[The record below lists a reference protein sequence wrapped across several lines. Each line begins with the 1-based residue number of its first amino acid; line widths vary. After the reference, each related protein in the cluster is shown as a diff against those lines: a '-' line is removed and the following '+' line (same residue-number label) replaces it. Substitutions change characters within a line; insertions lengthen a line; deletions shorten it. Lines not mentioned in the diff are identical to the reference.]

1 MNGYTIKPSI
11 EPNDK
16 YEKARQEVFQALNSI
31 SDLDMQQQQQQRLL
45 LELVGFEKF
54 NMLIKFYQQFICQK

>member
-16 YEKARQEVFQALNSI
+16 YEKARQDVFQALNSI
-31 SDLDMQQQQQQRLL
+31 SDLDMQQQQRLL
-45 LELVGFEKF
+45 LELVGIEKF

>member
-16 YEKARQEVFQALNSI
+16 YEKARHDVFQALNSI
-31 SDLDMQQQQQQRLL
+31 SDLDMQQQQRLL
-45 LELVGFEKF
+45 LELVGIEKF
-54 NMLIKFYQQFICQK
+54 NMLIKFYQQFTCQK